1 MPPAAR
7 GGWPPGGILAGMDK
21 RWPGWVYREGVEP
34 DPRFSFANERTF
46 LAWVRTGIGLLAGGV
61 AIHALPLSISAPAR
75 TGSAVLLVI
84 LGALA
89 VVAGWV
95 RWAAAERAMRCGK
108 PLPGFAVAG
117 ALAMLVLLAAVVL
130 LVVTLTP

>member
-1 MPPAAR
+1 ME
-7 GGWPPGGILAGMDK
+7 K
-21 RWPGWVYREGVEP
+21 RWPGWVYEEGSEP

-46 LAWVRTGIGLLAGGV
+46 LAWVRTGLGLLAGGV

-75 TGSAVLLVI
+75 VGSAVLLVV

-89 VVAGWV
+89 VMAGWV
-95 RWAAAERAMRCGK
+95 RWASAERAMRRQE

-117 ALAMLVLLAAVVL
+117 ALAVLVLVAALVL
-130 LVVTLTP
+130 LVVTLTS